1 MHIEYENISEK
12 REIEINYAYIHT
24 KKPDPGHKMRKIVIG
39 KVGIIQITVTGLERD
54 WMKKNLFHKHLS
66 ELRRVNVLH
75 TAKTF
80 WNNFLKIDF
89 LHADLIIL
97 FVLYLRILLF
107 TNIVHTA
114 VVKQEI

>member
-54 WMKKNLFHKHLS
+54 
-66 ELRRVNVLH
+66 
-75 TAKTF
+75 
-80 WNNFLKIDF
+80 
-89 LHADLIIL
+89 
-97 FVLYLRILLF
+97 
-107 TNIVHTA
+107 
-114 VVKQEI
+114 